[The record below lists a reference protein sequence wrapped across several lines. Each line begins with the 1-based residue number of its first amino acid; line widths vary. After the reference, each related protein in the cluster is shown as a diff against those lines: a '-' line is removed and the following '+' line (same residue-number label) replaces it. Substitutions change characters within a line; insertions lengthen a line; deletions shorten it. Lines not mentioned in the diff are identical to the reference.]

1 MATLRELMI
10 EIGID
15 ADTQGLTQL
24 EKGLNQVMS
33 VAKAVGV
40 AIIGASAAVFGLAK
54 STANYAD
61 TINDTAQAVGLTNT
75 ELQTLGHAAQMSG
88 SSMEEAADGIRFL
101 SRALVAAK
109 EGTGSQADA
118 FQKLGVRAVDAQ
130 GKVRNANVV
139 FNELAD
145 GFAKMPAG
153 AEKTTMAME
162 LFGRSGTKM
171 IQVLNNGS
179 SGIQAMR
186 QEAISLGLVLDDASI
201 KAGTDF
207 NDAFDRMLGVFNGL
221 KNVVGAA
228 VLPSLTKLVDLL
240 REIVVSNFDI
250 IKQNLTRVFIGLVKA
265 IQYATTF
272 IGFLGSAFRRV
283 SDVVGGLVPLLKT
296 MGLILLSIMVG
307 QVVVG
312 IYNMAKGFIA
322 VAKSL
327 TLVNASAM
335 LLPLLIGGAIVL
347 AGLIIDDFI
356 AWMDGRPSVLGY
368 LIKNKDQIWAAFT
381 KFIDDMLSWIDKAVL
396 KILDYIEIGITKFLE
411 FFGVTTENAQ
421 LAAKNIVDIFR
432 WLWDEI
438 KNALSW
444 LETAFYNSLIWIF
457 EAAKPIMAGLA
468 EVINSPFEFLKWIA
482 DSVKDVF
489 KSIISSITNFV
500 TSTVDSLLSLL
511 LLPGRVIGAM
521 LELVGN
527 GILALKDKIMSI
539 GGGALSFI
547 GGLFGSGGTPPET
560 APMTQGALT
569 QGAQNSVNN
578 RTANTST
585 TVSPIINVTVG
596 GGEGAMSTADDIAR
610 RIRDEIAGVAEGIG
624 RSSQPQ
630 FAQ

>member
-118 FQKLGVRAVDAQ
+118 FQKLGVRAVDAH

-307 QVVVG
+307 QVVLG
-312 IYNMAKGFIA
+312 IYNMAKGFLA

-356 AWMDGRPSVLGY
+356 AFLDGRPSVLGF
-368 LIKNKDQIWAAFT
+368 LIKNKDKILAGIKAA
-381 KFIDDMLSWIDKAVL
+381 IDSMLTWIDNMFLQLFDWMEK
-396 KILDYIEIGITKFLE
+396 GIAWFFK
-411 FFGVTTENAQ
+411 FFGVSEQTANS
-421 LAAKNIVDIFR
+421 AARNIVDVFR
-432 WLWDEI
+432 WAYDDMKDGLLLIGDAFVATFNFILAFLTPIIAKIGEI
-438 KNALSW
+438 ISDPFKFLDTVG
-444 LETAFYNSLIWIF
+444 ETV
-457 EAAKPIMAGLA
+457 K
-468 EVINSPFEFLKWIA
+468 
-482 DSVKDVF
+482 SVF
-489 KSIISSITNFV
+489 QSIIVTIKEFV
-500 TSTVDSLLSLL
+500 FSTVESLLDLL
-511 LLPGRVIGAM
+511 LLPGRVVGAM

-585 TVSPIINVTVG
+585 TVSPIINVTVS